1 MSQLALS
8 ERLKKFATDQD
19 DLSRRGEKNLAAEA
33 AHAIDSLTVERDQLA
48 AQANCFT
55 KIMKEIHDELDDSD
69 SDPIPSALWDL
80 WRKAPEQS
88 LTDIRAKAVMHFA
101 EVCRGAYLDG
111 FVSAE
116 LTIYDLYQSAR
127 NHVKDNYAHESNLW
141 DDETALTARNSL
153 TELTAKAI
161 ENIDVVNFVSMA
173 LRHTTIKGDFNFQ
186 DVKDAFN
193 YLATEQRQSTKE
205 GAV

>member
-1 MSQLALS
+1 LFDKVL
-8 ERLKKFATDQD
+8 
-19 DLSRRGEKNLAAEA
+19 
-33 AHAIDSLTVERDQLA
+33 
-48 AQANCFT
+48 
-55 KIMKEIHDELDDSD
+55 
-69 SDPIPSALWDL
+69 SALVSKQNEVTALMAQLDEM
-80 WRKAPEQS
+80 KALQVDALGDGFYDGYLQCQKDVRDEGFDIDAVKDCDVLQWSEHYESEHRYSKS
-88 LTDIRAKAVMHFA
+88 LADIRAKAVMHFA
-101 EVCRGAYLDG
+101 EMCRGAYLDG

-127 NHVKDNYAHESNLW
+127 NHVKDNYAHESTQW
-141 DDETALTARNSL
+141 DDVAALTARNSL

-205 GAV
+205 GAA